1 MSHAKA
7 SKKVLTKAGKTLR
20 NPKASKLQKTLAGS
34 VLANAP
40 HKRGRKAK
48 KRGR

>member
-7 SKKVLTKAGKTLR
+7 SRRLARLAGRTLR
-20 NPKASKLQKTLAGS
+20 NPKATKAQKSLAGS

-40 HKRGRKAK
+40 HKRGRAK
-48 KRGR
+48 GRRR